1 MSGVQNKSRRTP
13 GYVTLA
19 AAGLISLLFAL
30 GVIQSLEEKSVR
42 PLEFKLRSFLQKSP
56 GLDPRLKIYSFDD
69 STLRFVKKPDLEF
82 ELWLKVLQGID
93 AAQPRRIMIDKIF
106 SVVDT
111 QSSPTDIQKEF
122 EKISTEV
129 VTAVYAAPN
138 VIRFKP
144 PLPADFKGFEL
155 AQWTGDKVSQS
166 DLAWLPQR
174 AGYVYGPDP
183 ELLSGFHRFGHIIYQ
198 DHGHV
203 NLFHR
208 YDPAHAVPHWSL
220 LAADQMQLHAG
231 GLRINGHDVPH
242 VQGQVAVNMLD
253 AAVLERNIYSMA
265 SVIHRVRAGKSLDRI
280 RPDQLVILL
289 PGMFTGNTD
298 MVETPIGQVPGSYVV
313 LSMINSV
320 LTGQWIHTLP
330 SSLWEIALFALFGWL
345 LTFRFHPIITPLLL
359 LVTLGLTVGGG
370 LLAFALSSWQLPWLS
385 ACLALG
391 TSGLANILWIA
402 MARVREAQII
412 TRAIS
417 GLVPQE
423 HIQALVKG
431 EKALEFE
438 PTGHVVSIMFVDIV
452 GFSLTTKK
460 LSASETFQQLKSLLG
475 DMTEIVHRHQGTI
488 DKTLGDGLLC
498 FFGYNV
504 LGQPSAQHADQ
515 AVRCAIEIQRHVFQ
529 LSLKAYD
536 AGQPLY
542 PLRIGINTASVF
554 IGNIGNRQRFDF
566 TMIGDGVNFAARLE
580 TACAPF
586 KIMIGPAT
594 KSQLI
599 AFSPD
604 HPAMQKR
611 HVMVKHTADLLE
623 AWEVN
628 PFYKTGDDIER
639 LEKLY
644 WSFAGFY
651 QREERYPVTAGST
664 FRLSSNVGRFQVLNY
679 SYSGMGLKSDM
690 FLAHGVVFTVTLE
703 PEDASL
709 QGELHHWGLTSL
721 IVEVCWGAQRGDGFE
736 HGVRFVGLSDEQK
749 KRIFSLLQARMHP
762 VLRRSSTGS

>member
-1 MSGVQNKSRRTP
+1 MSGLQKKTRRAP
-13 GYVTLA
+13 AYVTLA
-19 AAGLISLLFAL
+19 TAGLIGLLFAF
-30 GVIQSLEEKSVR
+30 GVIRSLEEKSVR
-42 PLEFKLRSFLQKSP
+42 PLEFQLRSFLQKSP

-106 SVVDT
+106 SVVDA
-111 QSSPTDIQKEF
+111 QSSPADIQKEF
-122 EKISTEV
+122 EEISTDV
-129 VTAVYAAPN
+129 VTAVYAVPN
-138 VIRFKP
+138 IIRFRS
-144 PLPADFKGFEL
+144 PLPADYKGFEL
-155 AQWTGDKVSQS
+155 GQWTGETLSHS
-166 DLAWLPQR
+166 DLSWLPHQS
-174 AGYVYGPDP
+174 GYIYGPDP
-183 ELLSGFHRFGHIIYQ
+183 ELLPVFGRFGHIMYQ
-198 DHGHV
+198 DHGRV
-203 NLFHR
+203 DLFHR
-208 YDPAHAVPHWSL
+208 YDPTHAVPHWSL
-220 LAADQMQLHAG
+220 LAADQIQLHAKG
-231 GLRINGHDVPH
+231 VSINGRDVPH
-242 VQGQVAVNMLD
+242 VRGQVAVNMLD
-253 AAVLERNIYSMA
+253 VAVLERNIYSMA
-265 SVIHRVRAGKSLDRI
+265 SVIHRVREGKRLDRI
-280 RPDQLVILL
+280 QPDQLVILL
-289 PGMFTGNTD
+289 PGMFTGNSD
-298 MVETPIGQVPGSYVV
+298 MVDTPIGRVPGSYVV

-320 LTGQWIHTLP
+320 LTGQWIRTLP
-330 SSLWEIALFALFGWL
+330 SSLWDIAIFALCGWL
-345 LTFRFHPIITPLLL
+345 LTLRFHPIITPILLIL
-359 LVTLGLTVGGG
+359 ALFLTVGGG
-370 LLAFALSSWQLPWLS
+370 LMAFALASWQLPWLS

-391 TSGLANILWIA
+391 TSGLANMLWIA
-402 MARVREAQII
+402 MARVREAQRV

-438 PTGHVVSIMFVDIV
+438 PSGHIVSIMFVDIV

-475 DMTEIVHRHQGTI
+475 DITDIVHRHQGTI

-504 LGQPSAQHADQ
+504 LGQPSTQHADE
-515 AVRCAIEIQRHVFQ
+515 AVRCAIDIQRHVFQ
-529 LSLKAYD
+529 LSLKAHE

-594 KSQLI
+594 KAQLR

-604 HPAMQKR
+604 HPALQKR
-611 HVMVKHTADLLE
+611 HVMVKHTAELLE

-639 LEKLY
+639 LEKIY
-644 WSFAGFY
+644 WSTAGFY
-651 QREERYPVTAGST
+651 QREERYAVTEGSSI
-664 FRLSSNVGRFQVLNY
+664 RLSSNVGRFQVLNY
-679 SYSGMGLKSDM
+679 SYSGMGLKSDI
-690 FLAHGVVFTVTLE
+690 FLAQGVVFTVTLE
-703 PEDASL
+703 PDDVSL
-709 QGELHHWGLTSL
+709 HGELHQWGLTSL

-736 HGVRFVGLSDEQK
+736 HGVRFVGLNDDQK

-762 VLRRSSTGS
+762 ALRRRPTAS